1 MTLFLHRAAA
11 TGALAD
17 GLADLLAEPLADPFA
32 QEVVAVPARGVER
45 WLAQRLSHRL
55 GVGTRGG
62 DGVCAGVRFLNPHSL
77 ISLVLGIERDDP
89 WHPDQLAWTVLRAID
104 ESLHEPWAGPL
115 ATHLGADGTL
125 DETEQDLRRGR
136 RYAVARRLA
145 GLLSGYAVQ
154 RPAIVA
160 DWRTG
165 GGGDGLGEP
174 LPEDLAWQPHLW
186 RAVLELVDAPAP
198 DLRHAEVVAALQ
210 AGGADLEL
218 PGRLSLFGHT
228 RIATSEVEVLAALAE
243 HRDVHL
249 WLPQASPA
257 AWKSLRAVVSAG
269 PAPRIEDASVDH
281 IDHPLLASLGRDAR
295 ELQRT
300 LATASEQDELE
311 DELLPDGDGSPGQP
325 PSLLRWLQQDLKAD
339 HVPTAAERAARI
351 VAADDVSV
359 QIHACH
365 GRGRQIQVL
374 RDVLTG
380 LLEDHPELEPRDILV
395 MCPDIDAYA
404 PLVHA
409 GFGLGEVV
417 RAVRPDADDAGH
429 PAHRLRV
436 MLADRAPGY
445 TNPLLGLAARLVE
458 LAGGRLTAGEVLDL
472 ARSAPVRR
480 RFSLDDDDLDR
491 IAGWVEEVAI
501 RWGLDANHRA
511 TYQLGNFTQ
520 NTWRTGLDRV
530 LTGAALDG
538 RDTTHL
544 GQTVALDDLD
554 SGDIDLAGRLAELID
569 RIGTTLGT
577 LHECRAAG
585 DWTRTLRE
593 GVLGLA
599 DVAPADAWQATQL
612 ERELARIESAARR
625 GTSSTDLALSDVHT
639 MLAEHLAGRA
649 TRSSFRTGT
658 LTVCTMVPM
667 RSVPH
672 RVVALVGLDD
682 GVFPRTTT
690 PDGDDALSRSPVTG
704 ERDTRAEDRQLLL
717 DAVMAAEKA
726 LIITYT
732 GADEHTGAERPPAV
746 PLGELL
752 DALHGTA
759 TRPEEIPLVRRHPLQ
774 PYDARNLGGS
784 TAGEPALLPAGRPFS
799 FDPSALAGARAH
811 LSRPAGGGV
820 AVTDVTGVLVPEPLP
835 PLGGEDVD
843 LANLQRFLAQPA
855 QAFLRQRLGLIL
867 PDGPEAAS
875 EGIPID
881 LDGLEKWQ
889 IGNRMLD
896 AVLGGTRLD
905 QARREEHWRGSAPPG
920 ELGNALLADVAAN
933 VDGIARETLAR
944 RDGPATGTDIDI
956 ELPDGRRLTGTVADL
971 YGTPMRAIT
980 STYSSIRAKQRLR
993 SWVTALVLSAAGHAG
1008 ATSHV
1013 LGQLRLGRRSYVGH
1027 YEHGPVDQQVALAI
1041 LVQLVDLYDRGM
1053 AEPLPLPIQ
1062 TANAFA
1068 QTFRAQGGDEGAAM
1082 EAAEKKWKT
1091 VSGWYTSVGEQDDPA
1106 FVRVFGPDAGLWD
1119 VAGEP
1124 REDEHWRTGVGTR
1137 FGQLAL
1143 QLWEPVLVLGAESE
1157 ERL

>member
-11 TGALAD
+11 TGTLAD
-17 GLADLLAEPLADPFA
+17 GLAELLATPLADPFA

-55 GVGTRGG
+55 GTGARGG

-77 ISLVLGIERDDP
+77 VSLVLGIERDDP
-89 WHPDQLAWTVLRAID
+89 WHPDQLAWTVLRAVD
-104 ESLHEPWAGPL
+104 ESLREPWAGAL
-115 ATHLGADGTL
+115 ATHLGADGSL
-125 DETEQDLRRGR
+125 DETEQGLRRGR

-145 GLLSGYAVQ
+145 GLFSGYALQ
-154 RPAIVA
+154 RPAIVT
-160 DWRTG
+160 DWRAG
-165 GGGDGLGEP
+165 GGGDGLGGT
-174 LPEDLAWQPHLW
+174 LAEDLAWQPYLW
-186 RAVLELVDAPAP
+186 RAVLELVDAPPP
-198 DLRHAEVVAALQ
+198 DVRHAEVLTAVRS
-210 AGGADLEL
+210 GGADLEL

-228 RIATSEVEVLAALAE
+228 RIAASEVEVLGALAE

-257 AWKSLRAVVSAG
+257 AWDALRDVVAAG
-269 PAPRIEDASVDH
+269 PTPRIEDASVDH
-281 IDHPLLASLGRDAR
+281 IQHPLLASLGRDAR

-300 LATASEQDELE
+300 LATAPTVDALLADGGDAPSE
-311 DELLPDGDGSPGQP
+311 PA
-325 PSLLRWLQQDLKAD
+325 SLLRWLQQDLQAD
-339 HVPTAAERAARI
+339 HVPTAAERAAR
-351 VAADDVSV
+351 VVPAGDASV

-380 LLEDHPELEPRDILV
+380 LLQDHPDLEPRDILV

-417 RAVRPDADDAGH
+417 RTAGEGEAGH

-436 MLADRAPGY
+436 MLADRAPGT
-445 TNPLLGLAARLVE
+445 TNPLLALAARLVE

-480 RFSLDDDDLDR
+480 RFSLDDDDIDR
-491 IAGWVEEVAI
+491 IAGWVDEVAI
-501 RWGLDANHRA
+501 RWGLDADHRA
-511 TYQLGNFTQ
+511 AYHLGNFEQ

-530 LTGAALDG
+530 LTGAVLDG
-538 RDTTHL
+538 QDTTYL
-544 GQTVALDDLD
+544 GRTVALDDLD
-554 SGDIDLAGRLAELID
+554 SGDIDLAGRLAELLD
-569 RIGTTLGT
+569 RIGATLGA
-577 LHECRAAG
+577 LHECRAAE

-599 DVAPADAWQATQL
+599 DLAPADGWQTTQL
-612 ERELARIESAARR
+612 ERELSRIEAAARR
-625 GTSSTDLALSDVHT
+625 GTASTDLALADVRT
-639 MLAEHLAGRA
+639 LLAEHLAGRA

-682 GVFPRTTT
+682 GVFPRTIT
-690 PDGDDALSRSPVTG
+690 PDGDDALSRTPVTG

-717 DAVMAAEKA
+717 DAVMAAERA
-726 LIITYT
+726 LVITYT
-732 GADEHTGAERPPAV
+732 GADEHSGADRPPAV
-746 PLGELL
+746 PLGELI
-752 DALHGTA
+752 DALGETA
-759 TRPEEIPLVRRHPLQ
+759 VRAEDVPLVRRHPLQ
-774 PYDARNLGGS
+774 PYDARNLGAPA
-784 TAGEPALLPAGRPFS
+784 AGEDSLLPDHRPFS

-811 LSRPAGGGV
+811 LSRPL
-820 AVTDVTGVLVPEPLP
+820 VTGTEAVLETLVPEPLP
-835 PLGGEDVD
+835 PITGEDID

-867 PDGPEAAS
+867 PDEPEEAA

-881 LDGLEKWQ
+881 LDGLEKWK
-889 IGNRMLD
+889 IGDRMLE
-896 AVLGGTRLD
+896 AVLDGTDLT

-920 ELGNALLADVAAN
+920 ELGNAILADVAGN
-933 VDGIARETLAR
+933 VDGIARATLDLRGGA
-944 RDGPATGTDIDI
+944 ATAVDIDI
-956 ELPDGRRLTGTVADL
+956 ELPDGRRLTGTIGDL
-971 YGTPMRAIT
+971 YGAPVSAIT

-993 SWVTALVLSAAGHAG
+993 SWVTALVLSAAGHDG
-1008 ATSHV
+1008 ATSQV
-1013 LGQLRLGRRSYVGH
+1013 LGQLKLGRRTYVGH
-1027 YEHGPVDQQVALAI
+1027 YTHGPVDSGTALAI
-1041 LVQLVDLYDRGM
+1041 LVQLIDLYDRGL
-1053 AEPLPLPIQ
+1053 AQPLPLGVQ

-1068 QTFRAQGGDEGAAM
+1068 ETFRAQAGDERAAM
-1082 EAAEKKWKT
+1082 EAAEKKWTT
-1091 VSGWYTSVGEQDDPA
+1091 VTGWYTSTGEQDDPA
-1106 FVRVFGPDAGLWD
+1106 FVRVFGPGAGLSD
-1119 VAGEP
+1119 VAGDP
-1124 REDEHWRTGVGTR
+1124 GEDERWRAGVGTR

-1143 QLWEPVLVLGAESE
+1143 QLWEPMFVLEAESM